1 MDRLL
6 LVLLMLSAQMEHLLD
21 LENVARA
28 GVSAS
33 LHDQFTE
40 ACRVHVGNQLADLH

>member
-6 LVLLMLSAQMEHLLD
+6 LVFFMLSAQMEHLLD

-33 LHDQFTE
+33 LHNQFTE
-40 ACRVHVGNQLADLH
+40 ACCVHVGNQLADLH